1 MIKDWDSKQINTALR
16 KAMQTWEEVCAVSPI
31 ASLYN
36 CVSKKTEEVERE
48 TNRRTEKLNQVK
60 ERNRD
65 RETEEIN
72 QLQERNTHRETH
84 RQRQRQPARQRQGQR
99 ERQTDRQTDRQ
110 RHRHRERER
119 ETNCINF
126 KNANNTIKSRC
137 AKISLCVTKQ

>member
-16 KAMQTWEEVCAVSPI
+16 KAVQTWEEICAVSPI

-72 QLQERNTHRETH
+72 HLQERNTQRDTH
-84 RQRQRQPARQRQGQR
+84 TDRDRDRQP
-99 ERQTDRQTDRQ
+99 DRDRG
-110 RHRHRERER
+110 RERER
-119 ETNCINF
+119 DE
-126 KNANNTIKSRC
+126 
-137 AKISLCVTKQ
+137 LHQL